1 MISKNVES
9 IVIVGGGSAGWM
21 SAAALIK
28 FFPEKKITVVESKNT
43 PPIGVGEST
52 YEGIRYF
59 CAMLGIDNTSF
70 FKHTDA
76 SIKLGICFTDF
87 YEESG
92 YPTFQYPFGPPLL
105 EGTTWGLEDWLIKK
119 SVYKDTPVTEYAESY
134 FPQAL
139 LAKHGRFS
147 ENLDGKFGTFRHE
160 LDTALHFDAIK
171 YGRWLR
177 DFYCVPRGVQHVV
190 DDVVNV
196 NTDAGRVTGLSMQEG
211 YTISADL
218 YVDCT
223 GFTSL
228 LLDKSINEPFI
239 SYNDVLPNNRAWAT
253 RVKYKDKEKELKP
266 LTTCTALKN
275 GWVWDIP
282 LWSRLGTGYV
292 YSDKYTTKEDALEE
306 FKNYL
311 MSDKMTVS
319 QDKNE
324 VEELDFI
331 DIGMRVGIH
340 RRTWVGNVVAIGL
353 SAGFIEPL
361 ESNGLFTVHDFL
373 YQLIRTLQRG
383 KVSQWDVDVYNNR
396 TQEIYDSFVNFIR
409 IHYSLS
415 VRTDSPYWQA
425 NFARGRY
432 LDKNLI
438 LSKNLHHIEILQ
450 DAKTKSHYVPRE
462 GGIPWISTGMNYHIL
477 DDVSIAHG
485 QLRNGMDYAVELQP
499 AFDFLDRRRS
509 GWESHALQAQTL
521 YDYLRTTYYEGEH
534 V

>member
-1 MISKNVES
+1 
-9 IVIVGGGSAGWM
+9 
-21 SAAALIK
+21 
-28 FFPEKKITVVESKNT
+28 
-43 PPIGVGEST
+43 
-52 YEGIRYF
+52 
-59 CAMLGIDNTSF
+59 
-70 FKHTDA
+70 
-76 SIKLGICFTDF
+76 
-87 YEESG
+87 
-92 YPTFQYPFGPPLL
+92 
-105 EGTTWGLEDWLIKK
+105 
-119 SVYKDTPVTEYAESY
+119 
-134 FPQAL
+134 
-139 LAKHGRFS
+139 
-147 ENLDGKFGTFRHE
+147 
-160 LDTALHFDAIK
+160 
-171 YGRWLR
+171 
-177 DFYCVPRGVQHVV
+177 
-190 DDVVNV
+190 
-196 NTDAGRVTGLSMQEG
+196 
-211 YTISADL
+211 
-218 YVDCT
+218 
-223 GFTSL
+223 
-228 LLDKSINEPFI
+228 
-239 SYNDVLPNNRAWAT
+239 
-253 RVKYKDKEKELKP
+253 
-266 LTTCTALKN
+266 
-275 GWVWDIP
+275 
-282 LWSRLGTGYV
+282 
-292 YSDKYTTKEDALEE
+292 
-306 FKNYL
+306 